1 MSSYTFPSLKT
12 NYDHFLFSHNGSQE
26 QCVCVFFFRPF
37 FFTSLPLQI
46 TKRYKILSL
55 SLSSDL
61 STRQRDK
68 AIFWLKL
75 CMRTAA
81 TNNVAL
87 YLAYSSNGN

>member
-1 MSSYTFPSLKT
+1 MIIFYSLTMDPK
-12 NYDHFLFSHNGSQE
+12 NN
-26 QCVCVFFFRPF
+26 VCVFFFRPLF
-37 FFTSLPLQI
+37 FLSSLPLQI

-81 TNNVAL
+81 TNNVPL
-87 YLAYSSNGN
+87 YLAYSCNGN